1 MASPVGLL
9 SQSSYTELVYKRHRG
24 VAKKLKKIVEIEER
38 SKDSTVR
45 LQEDQKTALS
55 KKPELEVLARE
66 LETLKLKFTEYDD
79 AKEKE
84 GDEVKVPASV
94 PDAAPS
100 APDFTAVANLFLA
113 LSLSGKITPSTAELR
128 AAVACLGGVFDRVD
142 RSTPETAV
150 ESTAA
155 VLEAYAAGGSS
166 PSAELGGVAAEDV
179 AAHVAC
185 LLTVVD
191 QVAEDDETA
200 EAETMDASKDSG
212 TEDVTVDTSR
222 NLETAAVETA
232 PEPEPEPETAASM
245 DGTQEAGATAETVPP
260 TEVAFGSYE
269 PVVLIDSAPLA
280 TDAVAQVAEPG
291 FEFMGPSF
299 IDEEQQRLAND
310 AVYNDPAIVLM
321 GTEPTPPPVT
331 PPTVAAPAG
340 GAPTN
345 GNARQPKS
353 GASKTHRAPP
363 TVGTNGAS
371 QEGAAAVVA
380 SENGG
385 QWSSKGRGGKDRG
398 RGKKSGGRGRGE
410 GQQGGG
416 RGRGEG
422 QQGGSR
428 GRGDSGRGRG
438 KRGRSGGRGGGRGE
452 GGRGE
457 GGGRGETAAAA
468 TNGAWGKGRGR
479 GGGATAVA
487 R

>member
-1 MASPVGLL
+1 M
-9 SQSSYTELVYKRHRG
+9 
-24 VAKKLKKIVEIEER
+24 
-38 SKDSTVR
+38 
-45 LQEDQKTALS
+45 
-55 KKPELEVLARE
+55 
-66 LETLKLKFTEYDD
+66 KFTEYDD

-142 RSTPETAV
+142 RSTSETAV

-212 TEDVTVDTSR
+212 TEDVTVDTSK

-345 GNARQPKS
+345 GNARQPKT

-371 QEGAAAVVA
+371 QVCCISVTAIV
-380 SENGG
+380 
-385 QWSSKGRGGKDRG
+385 
-398 RGKKSGGRGRGE
+398 KSPTWHTMAYPCSHPCSLPLLQPRT
-410 GQQGGG
+410 
-416 RGRGEG
+416 
-422 QQGGSR
+422 GGSR
-428 GRGDSGRGRG
+428 GCCGKREWRPVVQQGPRRQGPRTGEEKRRPWPRRRPARWRSGSGRRSARWWPGSGRGSARWQPG
-438 KRGRSGGRGGGRGE
+438 
-452 GGRGE
+452 
-457 GGGRGETAAAA
+457 T
-468 TNGAWGKGRGR
+468 WG
-479 GGGATAVA
+479 
-487 R
+487 